1 MNRSRLFALGL
12 GLLCAAAS
20 LGQDNAP
27 PPAPP
32 PAAQRPAPP
41 PAAQPPPAS
50 DKPDEKQAETPPAAD
65 RAEVDDEF
73 IPTEELNPDAAV
85 TFPVDI

>member
-1 MNRSRLFALGL
+1 MHRTIRAYVS
-12 GLLCAAAS
+12 LLVMLLAGAS

-27 PPAPP
+27 PRPEAPP
-32 PAAQRPAPP
+32 PAPAAEQPAETPP
-41 PAAQPPPAS
+41 PAAERP
-50 DKPDEKQAETPPAAD
+50 EAD
-65 RAEVDDEF
+65 NDEF

>member
-20 LGQDNAP
+20 LGQDNA
-27 PPAPP
+27 APP
-32 PAAQRPAPP
+32 PAPP
-41 PAAQPPPAS
+41 PAAQPPPAA
-50 DKPDEKQAETPPAAD
+50 DKPDEKQAETPPAAE

>member
-1 MNRSRLFALGL
+1 MNRFFALGL
-12 GLLCAAAS
+12 GFLCTAAA

-41 PAAQPPPAS
+41 PAAQPPAS
-50 DKPDEKQAETPPAAD
+50 DQPGEKQAETPPAAD

>member
-1 MNRSRLFALGL
+1 MSRSRFFALGF
-12 GLLCAAAS
+12 GLLFAAAS
-20 LGQDNAP
+20 LAQDN
-27 PPAPP
+27 APP

-41 PAAQPPPAS
+41 PVAQPPPAP

>member
-1 MNRSRLFALGL
+1 MSSSTNAPVKIAAVLLMGL
-12 GLLCAAAS
+12 SAAAS

-27 PPAPP
+27 PPRPSPPAEAEAERPAEPPP
-32 PAAQRPAPP
+32 PAAERP
-41 PAAQPPPAS
+41 
-50 DKPDEKQAETPPAAD
+50 DVNDE
-65 RAEVDDEF
+65 EF

>member
-20 LGQDNAP
+20 LGQDNA
-27 PPAPP
+27 APP
-32 PAAQRPAPP
+32 PAPP
-41 PAAQPPPAS
+41 PAAQPPPAA
-50 DKPDEKQAETPPAAD
+50 DKPAEKQAETPPAAE